1 MRPLPSR
8 TSPSGRWSIEP
19 PGSVAKIIATE
30 PCQVLRLKTGDEV
43 ILLLEDGAI
52 RLLTRSQ
59 AVKRAQELVKSYL
72 PQGRSLADELIDER
86 RLEAENE

>member
-1 MRPLPSR
+1 MLTIKTRLAE
-8 TSPSGRWSIEP
+8 GGWVVIP
-19 PGSVAKIIATE
+19 PE
-30 PCQVLRLKTGDEV
+30 FCQALGLQAGDEV

-59 AVKRAQELVKSYL
+59 VVKRAQELVKPYL
-72 PQGRSLADELIDER
+72 PHGRSLADELIDER

>member
-1 MRPLPSR
+1 V
-8 TSPSGRWSIEP
+8 IP
-19 PGSVAKIIATE
+19 PE
-30 PCQVLRLKTGDEV
+30 FCQALGLQTGDEV

-59 AVKRAQELVKSYL
+59 VVKRAQELVKPYL
-72 PQGRSLADELIDER
+72 PPGRSLADELIVER